1 MPARYASR
9 VCRESRLLPSLSL
22 KLVDIAAA
30 VPLAAPL
37 SETTAIADAST
48 LPLGEAIPLGF
59 PLPPSQPA
67 NLVVVIP
74 SLSST

>member
-9 VCRESRLLPSLSL
+9 VCREARLLPSLPL
-22 KLVDIAAA
+22 KLVDNAAA

-37 SETTAIADAST
+37 SETTAIADDSALT
-48 LPLGEAIPLGF
+48 LGEAIPLGF
-59 PLPPSQPA
+59 SLPPSLPA
-67 NLVVVIP
+67 NLGVIIP